1 MNGVSV
7 PATKIECCI
16 QRSGSI
22 TMYCAVYSQYS
33 KKRRVDQTLAA
44 RANANTNTVPTRID
58 D

>member
-22 TMYCAVYSQYS
+22 TMYCAVYSQYN
-33 KKRRVDQTLAA
+33 K
-44 RANANTNTVPTRID
+44 
-58 D
+58 